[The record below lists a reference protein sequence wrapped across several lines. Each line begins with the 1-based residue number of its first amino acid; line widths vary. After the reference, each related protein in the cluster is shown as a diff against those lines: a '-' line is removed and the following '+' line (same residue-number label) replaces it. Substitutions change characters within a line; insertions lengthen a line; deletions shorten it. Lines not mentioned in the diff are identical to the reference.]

1 MYMRVLWLHKIIHP
15 MATNNNNRKTT
26 MTTKIVIMV
35 PQTGTRMFMR
45 GLSLVLLVTASDN
58 KTIKTPKK
66 REDAA

>member
-1 MYMRVLWLHKIIHP
+1 

-26 MTTKIVIMV
+26 TTKIVIMV
-35 PQTGTRMFMR
+35 PQTGTRMFIR